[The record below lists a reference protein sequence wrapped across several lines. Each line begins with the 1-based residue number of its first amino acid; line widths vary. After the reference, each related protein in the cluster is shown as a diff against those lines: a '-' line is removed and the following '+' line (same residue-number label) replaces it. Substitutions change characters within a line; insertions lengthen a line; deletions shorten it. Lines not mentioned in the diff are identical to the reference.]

1 MTELSSAA
9 PAASRTASPATS
21 AAAAPAAAPA
31 VALSGEVARALA
43 DGRPVVA
50 LESTIFTH
58 GLPRPRNLAVALEA
72 ERHLRAAGVVPA
84 TIGVHAGVPTVGLG
98 VEQIT
103 ELAAV
108 DGLDKVS
115 LRDLP
120 VVAALGRHGGT
131 TVAATAFLAHRA
143 GIRVFATG
151 GLGGVHF
158 GASESFDES
167 ADTTTLAATPVTV
180 ISAGVKSILDIRATL
195 ERFETHSIPVLG
207 YRTRKYPGFYVT
219 DSGHTVNHSVESPEQ
234 AARVIEARDRLG
246 LPQAV
251 LIANPVD
258 PAKQLPPEELDG
270 ILARAWAAA
279 ERRGV
284 TGNATTPFLL
294 DFIQR
299 DTGGRSLEVNVEVY
313 RGNVRL
319 GGEIA
324 TALAVGAGGAGGVGG
339 AASGDGERGGGGG
352 GGGGGAASARVAESR
367 A

>member
-1 MTELSSAA
+1 MTGLPTST
-9 PAASRTASPATS
+9 PAIKVSE
-21 AAAAPAAAPA
+21 
-31 VALSGEVARALA
+31 EVAQAVA

-72 ERHLRAAGVVPA
+72 ERQLREAGVVPA
-84 TIGVHAGVPTVGLG
+84 TTGVHAGVPTVGLST
-98 VEQIT
+98 EQIT
-103 ELAAV
+103 ELAAA

-143 GIRVFATG
+143 GVRVFSTG

-167 ADTTTLAATPVTV
+167 ADMTTLAATPVTV
-180 ISAGVKSILDIRATL
+180 VSAGVKSILDIRATL
-195 ERFETHSIPVLG
+195 ERFETFNIPVIG
-207 YRTRKYPGFYVT
+207 YRTTKYPGFYVT
-219 DSGHTVNHSVESPEQ
+219 DSGHEINFSVQSPEE
-234 AARVIEARDRLG
+234 AAKVIDARDRLG

-270 ILARAWAAA
+270 ILARAWAEA

-284 TGNATTPFLL
+284 TGNASTPFLL
-294 DFIQR
+294 DYIQR

-324 TALAVGAGGAGGVGG
+324 TALAA
-339 AASGDGERGGGGG
+339 AAST
-352 GGGGGAASARVAESR
+352 GA
-367 A
+367 

>member
-1 MTELSSAA
+1 MTGLTT
-9 PAASRTASPATS
+9 PSPEAIRVS
-21 AAAAPAAAPA
+21 D
-31 VALSGEVARALA
+31 EVARAVA
-43 DGRPVVA
+43 GGTPVVA

-72 ERHLRAAGVVPA
+72 EERLREAGVVPA
-84 TIGVHAGVPTVGLG
+84 TIGVHAGVPTVGLST
-98 VEQIT
+98 EQIT
-103 ELAAV
+103 ELSAT
-108 DGLDKVS
+108 DGIDKVS

-120 VVAALGRHGGT
+120 VVAAFGRHGGT

-143 GIRVFATG
+143 GVRVFSTG

-167 ADTTTLAATPVTV
+167 ADMTTLAATPVTV

-195 ERFETHSIPVLG
+195 ERFETFNIPVIG
-207 YRTRKYPGFYVT
+207 YRTTRYPGFYVT
-219 DSGHTVNHSVESPEQ
+219 DSGHEITFRVDSPEE
-234 AARVIEARDRLG
+234 AARVIDARDGLD

-258 PAKQLPPEELDG
+258 PAKQLPPQELDG
-270 ILARAWAAA
+270 ILARAWAEAD
-279 ERRGV
+279 RRGV
-284 TGNATTPFLL
+284 TGNASTPFLL

-299 DTGGRSLEVNVEVY
+299 DTQGRSLEVNVEVY

-324 TALAVGAGGAGGVGG
+324 TALA
-339 AASGDGERGGGGG
+339 AARK
-352 GGGGGAASARVAESR
+352 A
-367 A
+367 

>member
-1 MTELSSAA
+1 MTGLTA
-9 PAASRTASPATS
+9 PNSEATPSPEAIRVS
-21 AAAAPAAAPA
+21 D
-31 VALSGEVARALA
+31 EVARAVA
-43 DGRPVVA
+43 ESTPVVA

-72 ERHLRAAGVVPA
+72 EERLREAGVVPA
-84 TIGVHAGVPTVGLG
+84 TIGVHAGVPTVGLST
-98 VEQIT
+98 EQIT
-103 ELAAV
+103 ELSAT
-108 DGLDKVS
+108 DGIDKVS

-120 VVAALGRHGGT
+120 VVAAFGRHGGT

-143 GIRVFATG
+143 GVRVFSTG

-167 ADTTTLAATPVTV
+167 ADMTTLAATPVTV

-195 ERFETHSIPVLG
+195 ERFETFNIPVIG
-207 YRTRKYPGFYVT
+207 YRTTKYPGFYVT
-219 DSGHTVNHSVESPEQ
+219 DSGHEIAFRVDSPEE
-234 AARVIEARDRLG
+234 AARVIDARDGLG

-258 PAKQLPPEELDG
+258 PAEQLPPEELDG
-270 ILARAWAAA
+270 ILARAWAEAD
-279 ERRGV
+279 RRGV
-284 TGNATTPFLL
+284 TGNASTPFLL

-299 DTGGRSLEVNVEVY
+299 DTQGRSLEVNVEVY

-324 TALAVGAGGAGGVGG
+324 TALA
-339 AASGDGERGGGGG
+339 AARK
-352 GGGGGAASARVAESR
+352 A
-367 A
+367 